1 MIDNPTNVK
10 QRTESIAVVDQ
21 NNYED
26 LRLRIEELEGV
37 VRFMK
42 DVIKLSLHCK
52 KKVCLDNLPLPLQ
65 QEILAE
71 MESDTEKELVLKLI
85 REKKF
90 TKDWYS
96 LPEKWKHDVA
106 IACAYFDIQH
116 RGVKHRRMPGNY
128 IFPEDPQRF
137 LHLRFLPYSL
147 RINKEVILCALRTSR
162 GASWEDV
169 HARFRN
175 DIDIIATAVA
185 NEKLKFENLPLDIV
199 QSREEIALY
208 GVKND
213 LISADVCPC
222 LTHQILKDNIENGV
236 LDWYQLPQT
245 VRDNMEF
252 AMAIEFDK
260 VEGKKRLYEQL
271 FEHFEE
277 LRHDKMFWWRWHE
290 SLCPKE
296 KDREFPFTSLFEK
309 YCPADLLAD
318 EKFVTEFCAEY
329 ASLYKV
335 IADQPFATSRH
346 FLQTALNQ
354 NPGVLQYLSYQTQID
369 NLDLVLTA
377 IHGLGTT
384 PVGKPGKYVYAAA
397 KCLAPKL
404 WKKRLVAMAWVKAG
418 HRFPRHAL
426 SDHRL
431 NAWMANRQLCL
442 ASAINSESMYCIY
455 NFSDDIA
462 FMRHVVTQCPKLY
475 LEAGDEASSD
485 PVVMTIAFAG
495 LSDLASKTMDKLHFD
510 GHDDKIQSYLSFLK
524 SKLELYDTFV
534 SCVLGTM
541 LSTQSVESTGSTLT
555 LLNQGHETSIVY
567 KRLLAD
573 YLGIPTGKWLCQLL
587 QARAN
592 VTQAIAPFDFTHVST
607 DIYSLTATIRDSA
620 CTIVVVW
627 RLDQ

>member
-1 MIDNPTNVK
+1 MTATSSNVEERTKSIDMLGQNNNELWRKIVEL
-10 QRTESIAVVDQ
+10 ESII
-21 NNYED
+21 
-26 LRLRIEELEGV
+26 RS
-37 VRFMK
+37 MK
-42 DVIKLSLHCK
+42 NVIKLSLHCK
-52 KKVCLDNLPLPLQ
+52 KKVCLDNLPLPIQ

-71 MESDTEKELVLKLI
+71 LESDTEKELVLKLI
-85 REKKF
+85 QRRKF
-90 TKDWYS
+90 DKDWYS

-106 IACAYFDIQH
+106 IACAYFDNQP
-116 RGVKHRRMPGNY
+116 RGAKRRSNSGTMV
-128 IFPEDPQRF
+128 FLDPVRRE
-137 LHLRFLPYSL
+137 LRLRSLPYSL
-147 RINKEVILCALRTSR
+147 RINKEVILCALRTSK
-162 GASWEDV
+162 GALWEDV

-185 NEKLKFENLPLDIV
+185 NGKLKFEKVPLEIV

-222 LTHQILKDNIENGV
+222 LTHQILKENIENGV
-236 LDWYQLPQT
+236 LDWNQLPQT
-245 VRDNMEF
+245 VRGNMEF

-260 VEGKKRLYEQL
+260 VEGKKRIYQQL

-277 LRHDKMFWWRWHE
+277 LRHDKMFWLRCHD

-296 KDREFPFTSLFEK
+296 EDREWDFMSLFRE

-318 EKFVTEFCAEY
+318 ENFVTEFCAEY
-329 ASLYKV
+329 ASLYDV
-335 IADQPFATSRH
+335 IAEQPFATSRH
-346 FLQTALNQ
+346 FLETIINR
-354 NPGVLQYLSYQTQID
+354 NPKVLRLISHQTQID

-377 IHGLGTT
+377 IHGLSTIPPDNQGRH
-384 PVGKPGKYVYAAA
+384 VYAAA

-404 WKKRLVAMAWVKAG
+404 WKKRNVAMAWVKAG
-418 HRFPRHAL
+418 HGFPTHAL

-455 NFSDDIA
+455 NFSDDIE
-462 FMRHVVTQCPKLY
+462 FMTQVVTQCPKLY
-475 LEAGDEASSD
+475 LEAGDEVAAD

-495 LSDLASKTMDKLHFD
+495 LLDLASKTMDKLHFD
-510 GHDDKIQSYLSFLK
+510 GHDDKIQSYLSFLN
-524 SKLELYDTFV
+524 SKLEMYDTFI

-587 QARAN
+587 QAKAN
-592 VTQAIAPFDFTHVST
+592 VTKAIAPFDFMYEPT
-607 DIYSLTATIRDSA
+607 DDML
-620 CTIVVVW
+620 W
-627 RLDQ
+627 RTESF

>member
-1 MIDNPTNVK
+1 MRATSSIVEE
-10 QRTESIAVVDQ
+10 RTESIAVVDP
-21 NNYED
+21 NNSDE
-26 LRLRIEELEGV
+26 LRRKIVELEGI
-37 VRFMK
+37 VRSMK

-52 KKVCLDNLPLPLQ
+52 KKVCLDSLPLPLRE
-65 QEILAE
+65 EILAE
-71 MESDTEKELVLKLI
+71 LESDTEKDLVLKLI
-85 REKKF
+85 QRRKF
-90 TKDWYS
+90 DKDWYS

-106 IACAYFDIQH
+106 IACAYFDNQP
-116 RGVKHRRMPGNY
+116 RGAKRRSNSGTTV
-128 IFPEDPQRF
+128 FLDPVRRE
-137 LHLRFLPYSL
+137 LRLRTLPYSL
-147 RINKEVILCALRTSR
+147 RINREVILSALRTSK
-162 GASWEDV
+162 GALWEDV

-185 NEKLKFENLPLDIV
+185 NGKLKFEKVPLEIV

-245 VRDNMEF
+245 VRNSMEF

-260 VEGKKRLYEQL
+260 IEDKKRLYQQL

-290 SLCPKE
+290 SLCPEE
-296 KDREFPFTSLFEK
+296 KDREFPFTSLFRE

-318 EKFVTEFCAEY
+318 ENFVTDFCAEY
-329 ASLYKV
+329 ASLYDV

-346 FLQTALNQ
+346 FLETVINR
-354 NPGVLQYLSYQTQID
+354 NPKVLRSISHQTQID

-377 IHGLGTT
+377 IHGLATI
-384 PVGKPGKYVYAAA
+384 PPDNQERHVYAAA
-397 KCLAPKL
+397 KGLAPKL

-418 HRFPRHAL
+418 HGFPTHAL

-431 NAWMANRQLCL
+431 NVWMANRQLCL
-442 ASAINSESMYCIY
+442 ASAINSESLYCTS
-455 NFSDDIA
+455 NFDDDIE
-462 FMRHVVTQCPKLY
+462 FMTQAVTQCPKLY
-475 LEAGDEASSD
+475 LEAGDKVASD

-510 GHDDKIQSYLSFLK
+510 GDDDKIQSYLSFLNFN
-524 SKLELYDTFV
+524 LELYDTFV
-534 SCVLGTM
+534 SCVLGNI
-541 LSTQSVESTGSTLT
+541 LSTQSMESTASTLT
-555 LLNQGHETSIVY
+555 LLNQGHETSVGY

-592 VTQAIAPFDFTHVST
+592 VTNAIEPFDFTYEPT
-607 DIYSLTATIRDSA
+607 DDIL
-620 CTIVVVW
+620 W
-627 RLDQ
+627 RTESF